1 MFRID
6 RAILYCES
14 AKFNSPSSV
23 TCSKVQFSFR
33 FKDYER
39 SAVLFSAHVTRR
51 LVCRVREGV
60 SKHTTTKEKR
70 KRRRFPRRRHPRPR
84 TPKRRKRKHKD
95 CYEGTWRL
103 GVTLIGIPDSESCAR
118 GRRRSEKERERE
130 RDGGRKERGRKDE
143 RNFPCS
149 NFFPSDGPPLRLC
162 TASL

>member
-6 RAILYCES
+6 RALLYCITREFLFAKES

-23 TCSKVQFSFR
+23 TCTKVQFSFR
-33 FKDYER
+33 FKDYEG

-51 LVCRVREGV
+51 LVCHVREGV

-70 KRRRFPRRRHPRPR
+70 KRRRFPRPQ
-84 TPKRRKRKHKD
+84 TPGRRKRKHKD

-118 GRRRSEKERERE
+118 GGRESEKERERE
-130 RDGGRKERGRKDE
+130 RWRKERAWEEGRE
-143 RNFPCS
+143 ELPVQ
-149 NFFPSDGPPLRLC
+149 
-162 TASL
+162 